1 MSAPARASSNIDT
14 VNAPAILSAAVGAAG
29 TSIPATSFGNG
40 KGVPPSPDDKYRFYR
55 CVFEPLHI
63 KCRPIP
69 AEQMHETYPGIVSR
83 LQTVPQWMPT
93 SVDRAYIGWR
103 LFCDRTLE
111 FEENKED
118 KKDKKDKD

>member
-1 MSAPARASSNIDT
+1 MSAPNIDT

-29 TSIPATSFGNG
+29 SSITVTSFGNG
-40 KGVPPSPDDKYRFYR
+40 KGSVPPSPEDKYRFYR

-63 KCRPIP
+63 KCRRITVG
-69 AEQMHETYPGIVSR
+69 QMHETHPDIVSR

-93 SVDRAYIGWR
+93 GVDRAYIRWR

-111 FEENKED
+111 F
-118 KKDKKDKD
+118 KDQD